1 MTASK
6 DVDVGSDWIDESAV
20 TTLARAA
27 GLPLQA
33 EELPSIVA
41 QLRRAWEIAAPLLD
55 YEPGDEEELG
65 PVWRP

>member
-6 DVDVGSDWIDESAV
+6 DVAVGVDWIDEAAV

-27 GLPLQA
+27 GLPLQP
-33 EELPSIVA
+33 EELPSIAA
-41 QLRRAWEIAAPLLD
+41 QLRRACEIAAPLLE
-55 YEPGDEEELG
+55 YEPCDEEEPG